1 MRTVIDAQGC
11 NSFPGTPSLEVGG
24 TITAFKLTI
33 NGEEV
38 KPVGNEISDL
48 NMRLESMKA
57 QYMRASELIEQLS
70 TEVAK
75 LSAEVASLKLKKEA
89 APTPIKE
96 DKEPEKKAASKKA
109 EKTEKVE

>member
-11 NSFPGTPSLEVGG
+11 NSFPGTPSLDVSGP
-24 TITAFKLTI
+24 IAAFKLVI
-33 NGEEV
+33 NGEEIR
-38 KPVGNEISDL
+38 PVGNEISDL

-57 QYMRASELIEQLS
+57 QYARASELLEQLS
-70 TEVAK
+70 AEVAK
-75 LSAEVASLKLKKEA
+75 LNAEVASLKLKKET
-89 APTPIKE
+89 APTPAKE